1 MRADTGPIGGDLSHE
16 FIILAETGESAVFC
30 HKGLVDKDIL
40 SREIDNSSDLQ
51 GIVNEW
57 TSLYAATDE
66 MHDPVAWDALPEAER
81 VSARGIEV
89 GHIFYFGTKYSQPM
103 GLSVQGPDGTT
114 VIPEMGS
121 YGIGVSRLVGAIIE
135 ANHDEA
141 GIKWPDAVAPF
152 KAAVLNL
159 KLGDAACDAMGE
171 QLYRALGE
179 DAVYDDRPDRAGA
192 KFADA
197 DLMGHPW
204 QVIVGPKGAAAGKVE
219 LKRRMTGERHEVS
232 PEDALGKI
240 RG

>member
-1 MRADTGPIGGDLSHE
+1 
-16 FIILAETGESAVFC
+16 
-30 HKGLVDKDIL
+30 
-40 SREIDNSSDLQ
+40 
-51 GIVNEW
+51 
-57 TSLYAATDE
+57 
-66 MHDPVAWDALPEAER
+66 
-81 VSARGIEV
+81 
-89 GHIFYFGTKYSQPM
+89 M
-103 GLSVQGPDGTT
+103 GLSVQGPDGAT
-114 VIPEMGS
+114 VVPEMGS

-159 KLGDAACDAMGE
+159 KPGDAACDAMGE

-179 DAVYDDRPDRAGA
+179 DAVYDDRADRAGA